1 VLNSI
6 GGDNTLDFRRS
17 GSAWKLIVCISSKD
31 IELVSA
37 PLLKKIEA
45 VSKLNELMEQMGKE
59 QKALSKNLRT
69 AIDAANKFLLQ
80 LPVKGSSQ

>member
-1 VLNSI
+1 M
-6 GGDNTLDFRRS
+6 
-17 GSAWKLIVCISSKD
+17 
-31 IELVSA
+31 SA